1 MNLLIQVDL
10 GNWTY
15 YWVAIEGVGNSYA
28 DAYDQQTFVLSKL
41 KPGKLKFQVT
51 VSNGVQ
57 MNRKEKSLLVI
68 KPRKENSKPIAVIK
82 PAGPVIIDEKSQL
95 VLDGEG

>member
-1 MNLLIQVDL
+1 MP
-10 GNWTY
+10 
-15 YWVAIEGVGNSYA
+15 IEGAGNGYA
-28 DAYDQQTFVLSKL
+28 DAYEQQTLVLSKL

-57 MNRKEKSLLVI
+57 MDRKEKSLLVI
-68 KPRKENSKPIAVIK
+68 EPKKENSKPVAVIK
-82 PAGPVIIDEKSQL
+82 PAGPVVIDEKSQL